1 MSENTII
8 RRIVRFDETDST
20 NIRAAAAAENG
31 EPSGTLFTAD
41 LQTAGKGRRGRSWVV
56 EKGTSITMSL
66 LLRPAFAAD
75 KASQM
80 TLLAA
85 MAITESVQKI
95 LHEVCGK
102 DAPACQ
108 IKWPNDVLIG
118 DKKIC
123 GILTEMHTC
132 PDGSYY
138 VIIGMGINVNTTK
151 FAPQLTGRATSLKIA
166 TGKTF
171 DRDRLTELFGE
182 SFLRFYRAFEKAGD
196 LSEITADYDRMLV
209 NRNRQ
214 VRIEGTQEKLTGT
227 ALGISSD
234 GELLVRTQDGTVRA
248 VRSGEVSV
256 RGIYG
261 YV

>member
-1 MSENTII
+1 MAEDTII

-20 NIRAAAAAENG
+20 NIRAAAAAEKG
-31 EPSGTLFTAD
+31 EPSGTLFTAQ

-56 EKGTSITMSL
+56 KKGSAITMSL
-66 LLRPAFAAD
+66 LLRPAFAAE

-85 MAITESVQKI
+85 MAIAESVQQI
-95 LHEVCGK
+95 LREQCG
-102 DAPACQ
+102 DSAPTCL

-123 GILTEMHTC
+123 GILTEMHSH

-138 VIIGMGINVNTTK
+138 VIIGMGINVNTTE
-151 FAPQLTGRATSLKIA
+151 FAPELADRATSLALA

-171 DRDRLTELFGE
+171 DRDRLTELFGK
-182 SFLRFYRAFEKAGD
+182 SFLKFYKAYEQEGS
-196 LSEITADYDRMLV
+196 LSEIIADYDRMLV
-209 NRNRQ
+209 NRGRK
-214 VRIEGTQEKLTGT
+214 VRIEGTQDKLTGT
-227 ALGISSD
+227 ALGINED
-234 GELLVRTQDGTVRA
+234 GELLVRTEDGSLRA